1 MFLLAISETTDGLLL
16 YRWKAFPEQNINMQ
30 KYFNNTLLSLNLQIF
45 TDEDLIFAN
54 CEYTGCPIKKVS
66 IKKLLFGA
74 AQGLNLQ
81 FLNLF
86 RFSISVSY
94 VWCII

>member
-1 MFLLAISETTDGLLL
+1 MSGALFQLIPCVILLRPVNSSLLVCIWGKSIF
-16 YRWKAFPEQNINMQ
+16 YRV
-30 KYFNNTLLSLNLQIF
+30 SH
-45 TDEDLIFAN
+45 
-54 CEYTGCPIKKVS
+54 KKG
-66 IKKLLFGA
+66 IYKKFLFGA

-86 RFSISVSY
+86 GFSISVSF